1 MPLRDEQLA
10 EVASCF
16 KLAYF
21 GKSNTGFNDAF
32 AATTAWAQN
41 PNHYLVYPG
50 SPHYPSRLSE
60 LSSAPKFLFVSGNP
74 QALNQTSVAVVGSRR
89 ASPQGHKIAF
99 EFSKVLALANVVV
112 VSGLALGIDAA
123 AHQGAI
129 AAQIPSPST
138 IAVIGHGIDVPI
150 YPKTNTS
157 LATLIQAN
165 GCLVSEFALGSPP
178 LPHNFPKRNRLIAAL
193 SNAVWVVEAALPS
206 GSLITAKIGLEMGR
220 EVLATPGSILSPL
233 SKGCHWLIRDGAKLI
248 DSPQD
253 ILDEL
258 KLSPGQLA
266 LPLTDSIS
274 CSPAIRSMSLKSLDA
289 MGWTAF
295 WPDDLANQLDI
306 DTGKTAELLLEWE
319 GLGAVKRQPD
329 GQYCRL

>member
-16 KLAYF
+16 RLAYF
-21 GKSNTGFNDAF
+21 NKSDLGFDDAF
-32 AATTAWAQN
+32 AATVAWAKH
-41 PNHYLVYPG
+41 PNHHLLYPG
-50 SPHYPSRLSE
+50 SANFPSRLFD

-74 QALNQTSVAVVGSRR
+74 EALNRPCVAVVGSRR
-89 ASPQGHKIAF
+89 ASPQGHKIAY
-99 EFSKVLALANVVV
+99 EFSKVLALADVVI
-112 VSGLALGIDAA
+112 VSGLALGIDTA

-129 AAQIPSPST
+129 AAQAENSST
-138 IAVIGHGIDVPI
+138 IAVIGHGIDVSI
-150 YPKTNTS
+150 YPKTNVS
-157 LATLIQAN
+157 LAKLIEAR
-165 GCLVSEFALGSPP
+165 GCVISEFALGSPP

-206 GSLITAKIGLEMGR
+206 GSLITAKLGLELGR

-258 KLSPGQLA
+258 KLSPTQFPLA
-266 LPLTDSIS
+266 LIGSIS
-274 CSPAIRSMSLKSLDA
+274 NSPTVSAQSLKSLEA

-295 WPDDLANQLDI
+295 WPDDLSNQLSI
-306 DTGKTAELLLEWE
+306 DAGKAAALLLEWE
-319 GLGAVKRQPD
+319 CLGIIKRQPD
-329 GQYCRL
+329 GQFCRF